1 MKFFKDKNDVVYA
14 FASDGSQDQFIPPDL
29 IKISEHEA
37 QQLANPPPSLEQR
50 IAFTV
55 AKRNELFN
63 IASFEITRIEDA
75 VKLELASDE
84 DKNKLLEWVKYR
96 FWLGHLDVSEPDAI
110 IWKQKP
116 K

>member
-14 FASDGSQDQFIPPDL
+14 FASDGSQDQFIAHDL
-29 IKISEHEA
+29 IKISAQEA
-37 QQLANPPPSLEQR
+37 HQLANPPPSLEQR

-63 IASFEITRIEDA
+63 IASFEIARIEDA
-75 VKLELASDE
+75 VKLESASDE
-84 DKNKLLEWVKYR
+84 EKNKLLEWVKYR
-96 FWLGHLDVSEPDAI
+96 FWLGNLNVSEPDAI

-116 K
+116 E